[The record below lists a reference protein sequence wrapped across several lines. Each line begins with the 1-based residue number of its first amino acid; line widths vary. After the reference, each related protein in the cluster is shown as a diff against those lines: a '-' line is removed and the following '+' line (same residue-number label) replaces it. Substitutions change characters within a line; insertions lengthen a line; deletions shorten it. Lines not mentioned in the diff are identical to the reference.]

1 MEIAQSL
8 ANATASI
15 PDDLGRQWTFRF
27 GGNFVST
34 WAYECRARDDSA
46 TRWFV
51 SRLAI
56 NELPP
61 GTRSVLVRVRDGWV
75 PAIVDRSRQIAVE
88 AMLLHEVVANE
99 EFSGIDSEV
108 SPDSEHGEA
117 AAANLAPQSLV
128 SDRIERPDV
137 RPAWP
142 GRPTAS
148 QKVTAAAISMAEMK
162 FVVVLVDLTTAS
174 GPGEADLVVADMQ
187 SRFGVPVVLMGQEED
202 GTPVYYGSE
211 DLKDRVAAVPVDQMP
226 WKEYTLN

>member
-1 MEIAQSL
+1 M
-8 ANATASI
+8 
-15 PDDLGRQWTFRF
+15 
-27 GGNFVST
+27 ST

-51 SRLAI
+51 SRHAI

-61 GTRSVLVRVRDGWV
+61 GTRSVLVRVGDDWV
-75 PAIVDRSRQIAVE
+75 PAIVDRSRQIDVE
-88 AMLLHEVVANE
+88 AMLLHDVIADE
-99 EFSGIDSEV
+99 EFSGTDSEV
-108 SPDSEHGEA
+108 FPGG
-117 AAANLAPQSLV
+117 
-128 SDRIERPDV
+128 
-137 RPAWP
+137 RPASP
-142 GRPTAS
+142 GPPTAG
-148 QKVTAAAISMAEMK
+148 QKVTAAAISMAGMK
-162 FVVVLVDLTTAS
+162 FVVVVVDLTTAS

>member
-1 MEIAQSL
+1 M
-8 ANATASI
+8 
-15 PDDLGRQWTFRF
+15 
-27 GGNFVST
+27 ST

-61 GTRSVLVRVRDGWV
+61 DTRSVLVRVGDHWV
-75 PAIVDRSRQIAVE
+75 PAIVDRSRQLAVE
-88 AMLLHEVVANE
+88 AMLLHDVVANE
-99 EFSGIDSEV
+99 EV
-108 SPDSEHGEA
+108 SAGEP
-117 AAANLAPQSLV
+117 AAANVEAQPPV
-128 SDRIERPDV
+128 SNRIERPEG
-137 RPAWP
+137 RPARP
-142 GRPTAS
+142 GPTAS
-148 QKVTAAAISMAEMK
+148 QKVTAAAISIAQMK
-162 FVVVLVDLTTAS
+162 FVVVLVDLTIAS

-211 DLKDRVAAVPVDQMP
+211 DLKDRVAGVPVDQMP

>member
-1 MEIAQSL
+1 M
-8 ANATASI
+8 
-15 PDDLGRQWTFRF
+15 
-27 GGNFVST
+27 ST

-61 GTRSVLVRVRDGWV
+61 DTRSVLVRVGDDWV
-75 PAIVDRSRQIAVE
+75 PAIVDRSRQLAVE
-88 AMLLHEVVANE
+88 AMLLHDVVANE
-99 EFSGIDSEV
+99 EV
-108 SPDSEHGEA
+108 SAGEP
-117 AAANLAPQSLV
+117 AAANVEGQPPV
-128 SDRIERPDV
+128 SDQIERPDA
-137 RPAWP
+137 RP

-148 QKVTAAAISMAEMK
+148 QKVTAAAISIAQMK
-162 FVVVLVDLTTAS
+162 LVVVLVDLTIAS

-211 DLKDRVAAVPVDQMP
+211 DLKDRVAAVPVERMP

>member
-1 MEIAQSL
+1 
-8 ANATASI
+8 
-15 PDDLGRQWTFRF
+15 
-27 GGNFVST
+27 VST

-61 GTRSVLVRVRDGWV
+61 GTRSVLVRVGDDWV
-75 PAIVDRSRQIAVE
+75 PAIVDRSRQLAVE
-88 AMLLHEVVANE
+88 AMLLHDVVANE
-99 EFSGIDSEV
+99 EVSGIDSEV
-108 SPDSEHGEA
+108 FPDSEPGEA
-117 AAANLAPQSLV
+117 AAANVEPQPPV
-128 SDRIERPDV
+128 SDRIERPEG
-137 RPAWP
+137 RPARP
-142 GRPTAS
+142 GPTAS

>member
-1 MEIAQSL
+1 M
-8 ANATASI
+8 
-15 PDDLGRQWTFRF
+15 
-27 GGNFVST
+27 ST
-34 WAYECRARDDSA
+34 WAYECRARDDSTA
-46 TRWFV
+46 RWFV

-61 GTRSVLVRVRDGWV
+61 GTRSVLVRVGDDWV

-88 AMLLHEVVANE
+88 AMLLHQVIANE
-99 EFSGIDSEV
+99 ESSG
-108 SPDSEHGEA
+108 
-117 AAANLAPQSLV
+117 
-128 SDRIERPDV
+128 IERPDS
-137 RPAWP
+137 RPARP
-142 GRPTAS
+142 GLPTAS

-162 FVVVLVDLTTAS
+162 FVVVLVDLTIAS

>member
-1 MEIAQSL
+1 
-8 ANATASI
+8 
-15 PDDLGRQWTFRF
+15 
-27 GGNFVST
+27 VST
-34 WAYECRARDDSA
+34 WAYECRARDDST

-61 GTRSVLVRVRDGWV
+61 GTRSVLVRVGDDWV

-88 AMLLHEVVANE
+88 GMLLHEVIANE
-99 EFSGIDSEV
+99 EVSGIDSEV
-108 SPDSEHGEA
+108 FPDSEPGEA
-117 AAANLAPQSLV
+117 AAANLKPQPPV
-128 SDRIERPDV
+128 WDRIARPDG
-137 RPAWP
+137 RSAGP
-142 GRPTAS
+142 GLPTAS

-202 GTPVYYGSE
+202 GTPVFYGSE
-211 DLKDRVAAVPVDQMP
+211 NLKDRVAAVPVNRLP

>member
-1 MEIAQSL
+1 M
-8 ANATASI
+8 
-15 PDDLGRQWTFRF
+15 
-27 GGNFVST
+27 ST

-61 GTRSVLVRVRDGWV
+61 GTRSVLVRVGDDWV
-75 PAIVDRSRQIAVE
+75 PAIVNRSREIAVE
-88 AMLLHEVVANE
+88 AMLLHEVIANE
-99 EFSGIDSEV
+99 EFSGIDTEV
-108 SPDSEHGEA
+108 FPDSEPGEA
-117 AAANLAPQSLV
+117 AAANLEPQPPA
-128 SDRIERPDV
+128 SDRIS
-137 RPAWP
+137 RPA
-142 GRPTAS
+142 GRPAGPELPPAS
-148 QKVTAAAISMAEMK
+148 QKVTAAAISMAGIK

-211 DLKDRVAAVPVDQMP
+211 DLKERVAAIPVDRLP
-226 WKEYTLN
+226 WREYTLN